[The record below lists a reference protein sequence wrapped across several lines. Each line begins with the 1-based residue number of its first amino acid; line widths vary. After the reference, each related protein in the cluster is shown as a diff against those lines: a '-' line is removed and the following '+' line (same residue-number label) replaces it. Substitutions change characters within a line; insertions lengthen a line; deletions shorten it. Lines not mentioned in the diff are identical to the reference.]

1 MFVSLSTKDQRH
13 IPQERRSDM
22 ETLLEPLSYA
32 FFQKGL
38 LVASLSGAILGLIGV
53 YIVLRGM
60 SYIGHGLAHS
70 IFGGFAAMQ
79 LFAAKFYA
87 IGAGLW
93 GIASALAITTVTKR
107 SRVGADAAIGVI
119 TIASFALGVALFAKF
134 GTSGPSFENAL
145 FGSILGITTGQI
157 VGLIAVA
164 ILTAGFVILRYRAL
178 LFSTF
183 DPDVAAVS
191 GVNVGRIE
199 AALMVVLSLAILA
212 TLTVIGVTLVA
223 AMLVIP
229 AVIARMLTDSF
240 GRMLAYSTLIG
251 TLCGLVGMYSSYY
264 ADVPSGTMIVL
275 VGAALFMVVLATTGG
290 SGLRR
295 SAGLD
300 KHPEELVSK

>member
-1 MFVSLSTKDQRH
+1 
-13 IPQERRSDM
+13 M
-22 ETLLEPLSYA
+22 EVLVEPLQYA

-38 LVASLSGAILGLIGV
+38 VVAGLSGALLGLIGV

-60 SYIGHGLAHS
+60 SYIGHGLSHS

-79 LFAAKFYA
+79 LFAAQFYA
-87 IGAGLW
+87 IGAALW
-93 GIASALAITTVTKR
+93 GIGSALAITVVVKK

-145 FGSILGITTGQI
+145 FGSILGINPTQI
-157 VGLIAVA
+157 AGLVAVS
-164 ILTAGFVILRYRAL
+164 ILTAAFVFLRYRAL

-191 GVNVGRIE
+191 GVNVTRLE
-199 AALMVVLSLAILA
+199 AGLMVVLSLAILA

-240 GRMLAYSTLIG
+240 GRMLLWSTVIG
-251 TLCGLVGMYSSYY
+251 TVCGLVGMYLSYY
-264 ADVPSGTMIVL
+264 AGVPSGTMIVL
-275 VGAALFMVVLATTGG
+275 VGAAVFLLVLAITGG
-290 SGLRR
+290 RGLRR

-300 KHPEELVSK
+300 SHSEDLLAERAA

>member
-1 MFVSLSTKDQRH
+1 
-13 IPQERRSDM
+13 M

-38 LVASLSGAILGLIGV
+38 FVASLSGALLGLIGV

-60 SYIGHGLAHS
+60 SYMGHGLSHS

-79 LFAAKFYA
+79 LFAAQFYA

-93 GIASALAITTVTKR
+93 GIASALAITTITKR

-145 FGSILGITTGQI
+145 FGSILGISTGQI
-157 VGLIAVA
+157 VGLIAVSF
-164 ILTAGFVILRYRAL
+164 LTTAFVLFRYRAL

-212 TLTVIGVTLVA
+212 TLTVVGVTLVA

-229 AVIARMLTDSF
+229 AVVARMLTDSF
-240 GRMLAYSTLIG
+240 GRMLAYSTVIG
-251 TLCGLVGMYSSYY
+251 TLCGLIGMYVSYY
-264 ADVPSGTMIVL
+264 AGVPSGTMIVL
-275 VGAALFMVVLATTGG
+275 VGAALFIVVLLVTGG
-290 SGLRR
+290 RGLRR

-300 KHPEELVSK
+300 SHSEEMVAEKSA

>member
-1 MFVSLSTKDQRH
+1 
-13 IPQERRSDM
+13 M

-38 LVASLSGAILGLIGV
+38 FVASLSGALLGLIGV

-60 SYIGHGLAHS
+60 SYIGHGLSHS

-79 LFAAKFYA
+79 LFAAQFYA

-145 FGSILGITTGQI
+145 FGSILGISTGQI
-157 VGLIAVA
+157 IGLVAVT
-164 ILTAGFVILRYRAL
+164 ILTSAFVLLRYRAL

-183 DPDVAAVS
+183 DPDVAKVS

-240 GRMLAYSTLIG
+240 GRMLALSTVVGLI
-251 TLCGLVGMYSSYY
+251 CGITGMYLSYY
-264 ADVPSGTMIVL
+264 AGVPSGTMIVL
-275 VGAALFMVVLATTGG
+275 VGAVVFVIVLAVTGARG
-290 SGLRR
+290 MHRM
-295 SAGLD
+295 AGVND
-300 KHPEELVSK
+300 HAPPKMRMPA

>member
-1 MFVSLSTKDQRH
+1 
-13 IPQERRSDM
+13 M

-38 LVASLSGAILGLIGV
+38 LVASLSGALLGLIGV

-60 SYIGHGLAHS
+60 SYIGHGLSHS

-79 LFAAKFYA
+79 LFAAQFYA

-145 FGSILGITTGQI
+145 FGSILGISTGQI
-157 VGLIAVA
+157 VGLVAVS
-164 ILTAGFVILRYRAL
+164 ILTTAFITLRYRAL

-251 TLCGLVGMYSSYY
+251 TLCGLVGMYASYY

-275 VGAALFMVVLATTGG
+275 VGAALFLVVLASTGG
-290 SGLRR
+290 RGLRR

-300 KHPEELVSK
+300 SHVENTGLAPVITR